1 MGGHG
6 LEYEHGFRMMSTL
19 KTGIDAVTLEQMEY
33 SDSFKIRRGKF
44 EIEWINPV

>member
-6 LEYEHGFRMMSTL
+6 LEYEHGFRMMSNT
-19 KTGIDAVTLEQMEY
+19 KDALTLEQMEY
-33 SDSFKIRRGKF
+33 SESFKIWRGKF